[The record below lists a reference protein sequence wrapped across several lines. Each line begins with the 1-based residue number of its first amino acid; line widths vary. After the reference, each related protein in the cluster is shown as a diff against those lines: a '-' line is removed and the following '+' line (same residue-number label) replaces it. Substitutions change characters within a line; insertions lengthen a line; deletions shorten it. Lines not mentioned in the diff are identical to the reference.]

1 MEELYKMFPAIEG
14 KISFIIGT
22 DAFRQIEDWYE
33 TFDLGNIVPRDE
45 VLIKKSMKDALLQNP
60 VFTVLHENER
70 FIHLVNRL
78 GE

>member
-1 MEELYKMFPAIEG
+1 M
-14 KISFIIGT
+14 
-22 DAFRQIEDWYE
+22 
-33 TFDLGNIVPRDE
+33 PRNE

>member
-1 MEELYKMFPAIEG
+1 M
-14 KISFIIGT
+14 
-22 DAFRQIEDWYE
+22 IEDWYE

-45 VLIKKSMKDALLQNP
+45 VLIKQSMRDALLQHS
-60 VFTVLHENER
+60 VFMTLHENER

>member
-1 MEELYKMFPAIEG
+1 MEYVL
-14 KISFIIGT
+14 FIMPDAKDEPPFRGT
-22 DAFRQIEDWYE
+22 PFFDMIEDWYE

-45 VLIKKSMKDALLQNP
+45 VLLKKSMKDALLQNP